1 MNCAEFENAL
11 ARLMGD
17 ETPGAERSAGLSALR
32 QHARRC
38 RECAGSDELLEWLE
52 LPAVE
57 RDLADTPGEAYWSSF
72 DERLRRR
79 LDGERRCGTRA
90 AWRIGVAAA
99 LALLLAGS
107 WLYRQL
113 TPETPRESPAER
125 LVQVAPEPGPPA
137 LPDELSEML
146 DNAPVEE
153 LATVIPW
160 DTPSRGE
167 LFPDAADLDDEARRE
182 LLQWLNDQS
191 ARARG
196 VS

>member
-1 MNCAEFENAL
+1 MNCAEFENEL

-17 ETPGAERSAGLSALR
+17 ETRGAERSAGLSALR

-38 RECAGSDELLEWLE
+38 RDCAGSDELLEWLE
-52 LPAVE
+52 LPSVE
-57 RDLADTPGEAYWSSF
+57 RDVADAPGEAYWSSF

-79 LDGERRCGTRA
+79 LEGERRRRTPV
-90 AWRIGVAAA
+90 AWGIGVAAA

-113 TPETPRESPAER
+113 PPETPHESPAER
-125 LVQVAPEPGPPA
+125 LAQVSPESGPPA

-146 DNAPVEE
+146 DNAPVED

-160 DTPSRGE
+160 DTPGGGE
-167 LFPDAADLDDEARRE
+167 LFPDATDLDDEARRE